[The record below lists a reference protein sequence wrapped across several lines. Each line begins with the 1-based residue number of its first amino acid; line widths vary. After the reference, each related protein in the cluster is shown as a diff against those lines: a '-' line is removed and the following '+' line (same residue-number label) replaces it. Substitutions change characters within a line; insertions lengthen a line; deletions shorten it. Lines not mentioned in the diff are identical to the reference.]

1 VPAEADLPVDPAA
14 DTPPGYRPQQRDQPG
29 GFTADPDV
37 MDTWATSSLTP
48 QIAGGWPH
56 DQELMHRV
64 FPMDLRPQAH
74 EIIRT
79 WLFYTVLR
87 SQAECHVLP
96 WRHAAISGW
105 ILDPD
110 RKKMSKSKGNA
121 VTPMDLLREHGT
133 DAVRYWATSA
143 RLGVDTAFD
152 LAQIKVGRR
161 LAIKILNAGKFVLSF
176 QPGTSAHA
184 AAERDG
190 GQVTEPIDRALL
202 RRLATVVDQCTKA
215 LEAYDHATALEQAER
230 FFWFFCDDYLEL
242 VKARAYGEH
251 GLTGASSAVTTL
263 RLALSHVLRLLA
275 PFVPFVTD
283 EVWSWWNDGS
293 VHRAAWPDA
302 ASLREQAGP
311 GNEAVLTA
319 AAAAIAAVRRAKS
332 QARLPMKDPVPLL
345 ILTAGQPA
353 VDALAA
359 AGDDVRSAGRVATI
373 ELRATDGA
381 EPTHDVIVK

>member
-1 VPAEADLPVDPAA
+1 
-14 DTPPGYRPQQRDQPG
+14 
-29 GFTADPDV
+29 
-37 MDTWATSSLTP
+37 
-48 QIAGGWPH
+48 
-56 DQELMHRV
+56 
-64 FPMDLRPQAH
+64 
-74 EIIRT
+74 
-79 WLFYTVLR
+79 
-87 SQAECHVLP
+87 
-96 WRHAAISGW
+96 
-105 ILDPD
+105 
-110 RKKMSKSKGNA
+110 MSKSKGNA